1 MDIHASKLQENLT
14 HHSNLVRAKQLLYT
28 TSILCG
34 DSTVITLK
42 PITMSGPLNI
52 KIQLNGEYSNV
63 GGGGARVLTFTE
75 ILLSHKYLLIR
86 SVSNCK
92 NSYTTINYQS
102 LSRNRAQRPNSKKHC
117 YTDIYMCP
125 LRITNNILF
134 PCYQNLG
141 ADSIN
146 LDIGSKYTGRPK
158 WHYREPKHLENN
170 QLKGLWGRLSISIR
184 NNVESVKSIYAHAY
198 LKFAVYNNAL
208 NFCERRRLHQHKQ
221 IFHSRKAKILISKLK
236 KKII

>member
-28 TSILCG
+28 TSILCR

-102 LSRNRAQRPNSKKHC
+102 LSRNRAQRPNSKKHR

-170 QLKGLWGRLSISIR
+170 QLKGL
-184 NNVESVKSIYAHAY
+184 
-198 LKFAVYNNAL
+198 
-208 NFCERRRLHQHKQ
+208 
-221 IFHSRKAKILISKLK
+221 
-236 KKII
+236 